1 MSHINKLF
9 GGVKVQRALFLFF
22 LEAKQWHRTGRHAA
36 RRVSAPLAPEISV
49 TVITRSQPQ
58 SRPASS
64 LDTEPSRRSVLAA
77 KFPGTSS
84 RIWSGLAQIRLFFF
98 GGRSYGPCRST
109 TTTSPE
115 FTRKKETAT
124 AFEWMTPTTRTMM
137 SWTNL

>member
-49 TVITRSQPQ
+49 RTRSQPQ

-84 RIWSGLAQIRLFFF
+84 RIWSGLAQVRLFFF
-98 GGRSYGPCRST
+98 GGVLTGHVAARRRPRRSSPGRRRPPRRS
-109 TTTSPE
+109 
-115 FTRKKETAT
+115 
-124 AFEWMTPTTRTMM
+124 
-137 SWTNL
+137 NG